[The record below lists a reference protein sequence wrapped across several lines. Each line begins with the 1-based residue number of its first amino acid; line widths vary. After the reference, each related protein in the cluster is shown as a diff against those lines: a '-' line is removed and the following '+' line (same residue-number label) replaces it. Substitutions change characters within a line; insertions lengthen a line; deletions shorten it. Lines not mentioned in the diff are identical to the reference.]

1 MQFSRS
7 GHALMALRH
16 IDIYKRYIAVMLGC
30 MYKKGNVKRFE
41 AAVNGATKAVSSA
54 HWHIEKA
61 GLREEFGN
69 WREIS

>member
-1 MQFSRS
+1 MQLSRS
-7 GHALMALRH
+7 GHAQVAIIQ

-30 MYKKGNVKRFE
+30 MYRKGNVKRFE
-41 AAVNGATKAVSSA
+41 AAIHGATRAASSA

-69 WREIS
+69 WRAVL